1 MKKQYMAFSAAIL
14 MTICIG
20 LGILAVGGTA
30 FFNKNGVAVVNTAGS
45 SGSGMAA
52 LPVSDKSQQA
62 QVVQLQSLV
71 DQYKA
76 REQEYQTRE
85 QQYQQQLAAANTKL
99 QQEDAQLSQFQMLIG
114 ALQQKGVI
122 TITGDGRVFI
132 NR

>member
-1 MKKQYMAFSAAIL
+1 
-14 MTICIG
+14 
-20 LGILAVGGTA
+20 LAVGGTA

-99 QQEDAQLSQFQMLIG
+99 QQDDAQISQFQMLIG